1 MKPQIL
7 SFLVLLGAL
16 GLLMAAFLG
25 SSNSE
30 RTEPPVRVRT
40 DPKVGA
46 SDVRSAKGSP
56 DGMMTVVSEDQPVPA
71 AEDPRVEGMVWVPG
85 GSFLMGSADGAAD
98 EFPVHRVEL
107 DGFWMDVH
115 EVKNQQF
122 KEFVDAVG
130 YVTTAEQ
137 PPQLRSIQSGSALQ
151 QAAILE
157 EFNHPGSI
165 CSLNLSSRSEIDPVK
180 GAYSWWQYLKGAN
193 WKHPEGPD
201 SSIVDRMDHPV
212 VHVSWLDVQAYCAWA
227 GKSLP
232 TEAQWEYAARGGRSG
247 EVYPWGNDRNPEG
260 RWLQNIWQGEFP
272 VQNTGA
278 DGFEQTA
285 PVKSFPP
292 NDFGLYEMSG
302 NVWEWCADYYQP
314 DYYANCS
321 LRNPAGPASSHDP
334 QEPGIIKRIQ
344 RGGSFMCSEQYCVGY
359 RVAARMKGEQD
370 TGAFHTGFRCVLQ
383 Q

>member
-1 MKPQIL
+1 VKPPIL
-7 SFLVLLGAL
+7 AFLVLLGAL

-25 SSNSE
+25 SSNSV

-40 DPKVGA
+40 DPKVGT
-46 SDVRSAKGSP
+46 SDVRSAPGSP

-115 EVKNQQF
+115 EVTNQQF
-122 KEFVDAVG
+122 KEFVDAAG
-130 YVTTAEQ
+130 YLTTAEQ

-180 GAYSWWQYLKGAN
+180 GAYSWWQYVKGAN

-247 EVYPWGNDRNPEG
+247 EVYPWGNDRNPG
-260 RWLQNIWQGEFP
+260 DRWLQNIWQGEFP

-278 DGFEQTA
+278 DGFEKTA

-314 DYYANCS
+314 DYYASCS

-334 QEPGIIKRIQ
+334 QEPGIIKRVQ

>member
-1 MKPQIL
+1 
-7 SFLVLLGAL
+7 
-16 GLLMAAFLG
+16 
-25 SSNSE
+25 
-30 RTEPPVRVRT
+30 
-40 DPKVGA
+40 
-46 SDVRSAKGSP
+46 
-56 DGMMTVVSEDQPVPA
+56 MTVVSEDQPVPA

-115 EVKNQQF
+115 EVTNQQF
-122 KEFVDAVG
+122 KEFVDAAG
-130 YVTTAEQ
+130 YLTTAEQ

-180 GAYSWWQYLKGAN
+180 GAYSWWQYVKGAN

-247 EVYPWGNDRNPEG
+247 EVYPWGNDRNPG
-260 RWLQNIWQGEFP
+260 DRWLQNIWQGEFP

-278 DGFEQTA
+278 DGFEKTA

-302 NVWEWCADYYQP
+302 NVWE
-314 DYYANCS
+314 
-321 LRNPAGPASSHDP
+321 
-334 QEPGIIKRIQ
+334 
-344 RGGSFMCSEQYCVGY
+344 
-359 RVAARMKGEQD
+359 
-370 TGAFHTGFRCVLQ
+370 
-383 Q
+383 